1 MKMIVKLS
9 ELYSS
14 VKDQEIKLIAGKKGL
29 DNIVR
34 WVHMVENIE
43 ISVFLDG
50 QEIAF
55 TTGIGLEKKSDLLE
69 LVKHAYKNN
78 CSGMVI
84 NIGPF
89 INEISDEII
98 EFANEYNFPIF
109 EVPWHVHVA
118 EIMRIF
124 CYNITISDRINTELS
139 GAFKNAIFFQHQEEL
154 YVPQI
159 ERHDFNANWPYCL
172 AIMEPVNMNTKKR
185 ANILKNIEN
194 TISSISKKTFVFEL
208 EGRFVLVFTKYIE
221 DQIKDILKIAKE
233 KCVPLLNDNE
243 EIYCGIGKSTLNIK
257 CLAKSYKRASDVLKL
272 QKSSNNK
279 DIVMYRELGLY
290 KLLLSLED
298 EEVIN
303 DYYKETLEPLVK
315 HDMLNKTDYV
325 EVLDTYLKNNGSL
338 KGVAS
343 ELFYHRNTITYKLNK
358 IQEILSCDLSELNT
372 KLDYRIALML
382 KEII

>member
-1 MKMIVKLS
+1 MIVKLS

-55 TTGIGLEKKSDLLE
+55 TTGIGLEKKSDLLD
-69 LVKHAYKNN
+69 LVKHAYNN
-78 CSGMVI
+78 QCSGMVI

-89 INEISDEII
+89 IDEISDEII
-98 EFANEYNFPIF
+98 AFANEHDFPIF

-139 GAFKNAIFFQHQEEL
+139 GAFKNSIFFQNQEEL
-154 YVPQI
+154 YVPQL
-159 ERHDFNANWPYCL
+159 ERYDFNANWSYCL
-172 AIMEPVNMNTKKR
+172 AIMEPVNMNTDKR
-185 ANILKNIEN
+185 SKILKTIEN
-194 TISSISKKTFVFEL
+194 TVSSLAKKSFVFEL
-208 EGRFVLVFTKYIE
+208 EGKFVLVFAEYTEEEIR
-221 DQIKDILKIAKE
+221 DILKVTKD
-233 KCVPLLNDNE
+233 KCNSLLKDNE
-243 EIYCGIGKSTLNIK
+243 EIYSGIGKSTKNIK

-272 QKSSNNK
+272 QKSSKNN

-298 EEVIN
+298 EEVVQE
-303 DYYKETLEPLVK
+303 YYQETLEPLVK
-315 HDMLNKTDYV
+315 HDQLNKTDYV

-338 KGVAS
+338 KGVAA

-372 KLDYRIALML
+372 KLAYSIALML

>member
-1 MKMIVKLS
+1 MIVKLS

-14 VKDQEIKLIAGKKGL
+14 VKDQEIKLVAGKKGL

-55 TTGIGLEKKSDLLE
+55 TTGIGLEKKSDLFE
-69 LVKHAYKNN
+69 LVKHAYTNH

-89 INEISDEII
+89 IDEISDEII
-98 EFANEYNFPIF
+98 NFANEHNFPIF

-118 EIMRIF
+118 EIMRVF

-139 GAFKNAIFFQHQEEL
+139 GAFKNSIFFPNQEEL
-154 YVPQI
+154 YIPQL
-159 ERHDFNANWPYCL
+159 ERHDFNSNWSYCL
-172 AIMEPVNMNTKKR
+172 AIIEPINMNTKKR
-185 ANILKNIEN
+185 SKILKTVEN
-194 TISSISKKTFVFEL
+194 TVSSISKKTFVFEL
-208 EGRFVLVFTKYIE
+208 EGRFVLVFARYTE
-221 DQIKDILKIAKE
+221 EQIKNILEMTKE
-233 KCVPLLNDNE
+233 KCTPLLKGNE
-243 EIYCGIGKSTLNIK
+243 EIYCGIGKSTQNMK
-257 CLAKSYKRASDVLKL
+257 CIAKSYKRASDVLKL
-272 QKSSNNK
+272 QKSSNNS

-298 EEVIN
+298 EEVVN
-303 DYYKETLEPLVK
+303 EYYQETLEPLVK
-315 HDMLNKTDYV
+315 HDQLNKTDYV
-325 EVLDTYLKNNGSL
+325 EVLGTYLKNNGSL
-338 KGVAS
+338 KEVAS
-343 ELFYHRNTITYKLNK
+343 QLFYHRNTITYKLNK
-358 IQEILSCDLSELNT
+358 IQEILSCDLSELDT
-372 KLDYRIALML
+372 KLAYSIALML